1 MNQLARQKEF
11 TSKATKY
18 IYGPLIDAP
27 PSHPDTILTSL
38 MYIEEFIRS
47 LGQKYVYLVADLQ
60 L

>member
-1 MNQLARQKEF
+1 MQLARQKGF
-11 TSKATKY
+11 ISKATKY

-47 LGQKYVYLVADLQ
+47 LGQKYSTAGVKRA
-60 L
+60 